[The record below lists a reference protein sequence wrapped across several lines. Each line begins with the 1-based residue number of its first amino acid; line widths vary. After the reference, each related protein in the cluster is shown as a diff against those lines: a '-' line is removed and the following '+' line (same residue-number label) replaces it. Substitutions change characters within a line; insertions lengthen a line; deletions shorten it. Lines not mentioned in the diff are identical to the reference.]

1 MLGGR
6 ITNQDEEEVEDE
18 LAALE
23 REVNG
28 PGVLPAVPNTSLSPS
43 EEVADVEEEERQP
56 EVRAQEERRP
66 ERQAMLAS

>member
-23 REVNG
+23 AEVNG
-28 PGVLPAVPNTSLSPS
+28 TPALPNVPANQLPTSPAA
-43 EEVADVEEEERQP
+43 ETEP
-56 EVRAQEERRP
+56 ELAREPQAERR
-66 ERQAMLAS
+66 EAMLA